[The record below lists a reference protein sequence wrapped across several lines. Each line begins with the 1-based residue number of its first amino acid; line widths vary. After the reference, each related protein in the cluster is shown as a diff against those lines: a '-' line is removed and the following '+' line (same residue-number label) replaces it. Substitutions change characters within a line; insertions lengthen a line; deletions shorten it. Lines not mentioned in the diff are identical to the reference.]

1 MIAEAI
7 TQEVELSTNLIKE
20 GFSHA
25 VKAGELLQEVKS
37 MFDNQEERLEEWLRK
52 NCSKVERK
60 VALNCLNLFNGKEVS
75 ITATIGEKEVSR

>member
-1 MIAEAI
+1 
-7 TQEVELSTNLIKE
+7 
-20 GFSHA
+20 
-25 VKAGELLQEVKS
+25 

>member
-7 TQEVELSTNLIKE
+7 AEEVELSTNLIKE

-25 VKAGELLQEVKS
+25 VRAGELLQEVKS
-37 MFDNQEERLEEWLRK
+37 MFDNQEGGLEGWLRE
-52 NCSKVERK
+52 NCSEVEWK

-75 ITATIGEKEVSR
+75 IVATTGEKEVTR

>member
-7 TQEVELSTNLIKE
+7 TKEVELSTNLIKE

-37 MFDNQEERLEEWLRK
+37 MVLNHEGGLEGWLRE
-52 NCSKVERK
+52 NCSEVEWK

-75 ITATIGEKEVSR
+75 IVATTGAKEVTR

>member
-7 TQEVELSTNLIKE
+7 TKEVELSTNLIKE

-25 VKAGELLQEVKS
+25 VKAGELLQEVKG
-37 MFDNQEERLEEWLRK
+37 MINNQEGEFEGWLRK
-52 NCSKVERK
+52 NCSTVELK

-75 ITATIGEKEVSR
+75 IVATTGGKEVSK